1 MGLSVRLKFFYI
13 MTLRSHMLDLGQKSA
28 LMSQWH
34 KLRQG
39 SIVLSLYGPYA
50 SDTIWIAC
58 ALDLL
63 LDQQVQF
70 QYPRM
75 HIYVVWGK
83 DSESWCIEHFLSGEA
98 DAKQHIADQYDMFDR
113 A

>member
-1 MGLSVRLKFFYI
+1 
-13 MTLRSHMLDLGQKSA
+13 MTLRPHTLDLGQKSA

-34 KLRQG
+34 KLSKG
-39 SIVLSLYGPYA
+39 SIVLSLYGLYA
-50 SDTIWIAC
+50 SDTICIAC

-63 LDQQVQF
+63 L
-70 QYPRM
+70 
-75 HIYVVWGK
+75 VWGK

>member
-1 MGLSVRLKFFYI
+1 MI
-13 MTLRSHMLDLGQKSA
+13 LRPCTPDLGQKSA

-34 KLRQG
+34 KLSKG
-39 SIVLSLYGPYA
+39 SIVLSLYNLYA

-63 LDQQVQF
+63 LDQQVQY

-75 HIYVVWGK
+75 HIYVVLGK
-83 DSESWCIEHFLSGEA
+83 DSESWCIEHFLSREA
-98 DAKQHIADQYDMFDR
+98 DAKQTYCRPI
-113 A
+113 

>member
-1 MGLSVRLKFFYI
+1 
-13 MTLRSHMLDLGQKSA
+13 MLDLGQKSA

-34 KLRQG
+34 KLSKG
-39 SIVLSLYGPYA
+39 SIVLSLYGLYA
-50 SDTIWIAC
+50 SDTICIAC

-75 HIYVVWGK
+75 HIYVVWGM